1 VGPQYIEASTG
12 APTHL
17 SMPAYA
23 TMNFNLAHTF
33 MIHQYGIKNVTL
45 SLSGVNLLNSEA
57 SVLEKQFPYTN
68 GVSGNYLEAE
78 PMMPRSFFGTVK
90 MVF

>member
-1 VGPQYIEASTG
+1 
-12 APTHL
+12 
-17 SMPAYA
+17 MPAYA

-33 MIHQYGIKNVTL
+33 QVHQYGIKDVTL

-57 SVLEKQFPYTN
+57 SVLEKQFPYINQPGT
-68 GVSGNYLEAE
+68 YIEAE

-90 MVF
+90 LMF

>member
-1 VGPQYIEASTG
+1 
-12 APTHL
+12 
-17 SMPAYA
+17 
-23 TMNFNLAHTF
+23 MNFNLAHTF
-33 MIHQYGIKNVTL
+33 QIHQYGVKNVTF

-57 SVLEKQFPYTN
+57 SVLEKQFPYIN
-68 GVSGNYLEAE
+68 NQPGNYLVAE